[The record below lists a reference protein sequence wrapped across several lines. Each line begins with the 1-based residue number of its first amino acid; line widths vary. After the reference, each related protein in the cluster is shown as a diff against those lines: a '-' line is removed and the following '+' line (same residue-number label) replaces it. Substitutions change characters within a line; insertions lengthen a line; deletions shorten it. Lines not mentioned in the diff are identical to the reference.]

1 MAIKVGVLG
10 AHGRVGQAIV
20 EGVNAEDDLELVAEI
35 NRGDDLQ
42 QLIDAH
48 AEVIVDFTQPDSVMG
63 NLEFCISHGIHCV
76 VGTTG
81 FDKERL
87 AQVEAVSYTHL
98 TLPTIHVECR
108 SRWSPYH

>member
-35 NRGDDLQ
+35 GRDDDLR

-81 FDKERL
+81 FDKDRL
-87 AQVEAVSYTHL
+87 SLIHISE
-98 TLPTIHVECR
+98 PTRLIIR
-108 SRWSPYH
+108 SRMPSSA

>member
-20 EGVNAEDDLELVAEI
+20 EGVNAEDDLDLVAEI
-35 NRGDDLQ
+35 DRGDDLQ

-63 NLEFCISHGIHCV
+63 NLEFLSLIH
-76 VGTTG
+76 
-81 FDKERL
+81 
-87 AQVEAVSYTHL
+87 
-98 TLPTIHVECR
+98 I
-108 SRWSPYH
+108 